1 MSKSKFMKSMGDRA
15 KLDGVN
21 THSAP
26 PHLWLSTGNYAMN
39 KVISGRFDRGY
50 AVGRLA
56 MVTGPSDSGKSFVA
70 MSAAVQA
77 QKNGYGVFIVD
88 SENAIDDNY
97 MEAVGLDTNDDL
109 LMYNSVNSL
118 ESAKSL
124 ISNFISEYRENK
136 DDLPPFL
143 LLIDS
148 LDELRTKA
156 HVEKEEKGVIH
167 NDQGQKAKQLKQLGG
182 DIMHEIRDLDI
193 FAVATKQPYKNQDLI
208 MSKVEPYIITESM
221 KYPFSQIIMLTN
233 RKVKDAKTKT
243 IEGIAL
249 NVLGYKT
256 RFAKPRQKV
265 TIDVPYDTGIDPFN
279 GLLDIAESLDVVSKK
294 GAWYTYND
302 EKFQANSASEVIL
315 NSVLQ
320 DLIELDGGQNQF
332 VDTVTEEEES
342 DD

>member
-1 MSKSKFMKSMGDRA
+1 MSKSKFMKSMDARG

-21 THSAP
+21 VHSAP
-26 PHLWLSTGNYAMN
+26 PRLWLSTGNCAVN
-39 KVISGRFDRGY
+39 KVISGKFYRGY
-50 AVGRLA
+50 AGGRLA
-56 MVTGPSDSGKSFVA
+56 MITGPSDSGKSFLA

-97 MEAVGLDTNDDL
+97 MEAVGLDLEDEL

-118 ESAKSL
+118 ESGKKL
-124 ISNFISEYRENK
+124 ISEFIQEYRANK
-136 DDLPPFL
+136 EDLPPFL

-193 FAVATKQPYKNQDLI
+193 FCVATKQPYQNQDLI
-208 MSKVEPYIITESM
+208 MKKVDPYIITESM
-221 KYPFSQIIMLTN
+221 KFPFSQIVMLTN
-233 RKVKDAKTKT
+233 RRVKDAKTKT
-243 IEGIAL
+243 VEGIAL

-265 TIDVPYDTGIDPFN
+265 TIEVPYDTGIDPYN
-279 GLLDIAESLDVVSKK
+279 GLLDIAENLGVISKS
-294 GAWYTYND
+294 GAWYSYKD
-302 EKFQANSASEVIL
+302 DKFQTKSADEETL
-315 NSVLQ
+315 NKILQ
-320 DLIELDGGQNQF
+320 DLIELDDNGDHF
-332 VDTVTEEEES
+332 IDTLNEEES